1 MKSNNFLWL
10 VFVAL
15 VGLYFTNKYAC
26 SSKERS
32 FNAELVSL
40 DSLAVN
46 EIVFRIKADE
56 EIQIKKEGEDW
67 IVSQAGKSVKAK
79 TETIS
84 AILSQ
89 ICHIHATGIVAKTPD
104 KWASYEV
111 SDSLGTKV
119 KVYENSKLKESF
131 IIGRFNFNQQNQA
144 MTSFVRMEGD
154 NEIYAV
160 NSFLAVVFGRGFD
173 AFRNQVLAE
182 APAAEITEI
191 KFENKDTAYLISKNE
206 MGQWLLDGQQDL
218 DSAKV
223 ENYLQAFERLGSPDF
238 EDNFDEL
245 SKEKNF
251 IEKVILK
258 IENRLEPL
266 EISCYR
272 DTVFKGP
279 FVLES
284 SDNEGTYFSSDSS
297 GIMGKIFRQPEDF
310 FIEKK
315 KN

>member
-119 KVYENSKLKESF
+119 KVYENSKLKES
-131 IIGRFNFNQQNQA
+131 
-144 MTSFVRMEGD
+144 
-154 NEIYAV
+154 
-160 NSFLAVVFGRGFD
+160 
-173 AFRNQVLAE
+173 
-182 APAAEITEI
+182 
-191 KFENKDTAYLISKNE
+191 
-206 MGQWLLDGQQDL
+206 
-218 DSAKV
+218 
-223 ENYLQAFERLGSPDF
+223 
-238 EDNFDEL
+238 
-245 SKEKNF
+245 
-251 IEKVILK
+251 
-258 IENRLEPL
+258 
-266 EISCYR
+266 
-272 DTVFKGP
+272 
-279 FVLES
+279 
-284 SDNEGTYFSSDSS
+284 
-297 GIMGKIFRQPEDF
+297 
-310 FIEKK
+310 
-315 KN
+315 